1 MCVFGAGGACLRL
14 VSKLEC
20 GHCGVEK
27 ARCRECV
34 SPVPGHTR
42 PLGAP
47 ASVTHDFRLW
57 NADRPTPALVWHHA
71 AAVLERYVVAQQS
84 SHREYGRVALSE
96 HPCPRH
102 ATCRTAR
109 GYEPRLD
116 DAGTGE
122 YRTQSFRRSAVMML
136 RVHVVIT
143 NEMRLIRQ

>member
-1 MCVFGAGGACLRL
+1 M
-14 VSKLEC
+14 
-20 GHCGVEK
+20 
-27 ARCRECV
+27 

-42 PLGAP
+42 PRGAP
-47 ASVTHDFRLW
+47 ASVTHDFRRW
-57 NADRPTPALVWHHA
+57 SADQSTSALAWHYA

-96 HPCPRH
+96 QPCPRH
-102 ATCRTAR
+102 AACRTTR

-122 YRTQSFRRSAVMML
+122 HRTQSFRRSAVMML